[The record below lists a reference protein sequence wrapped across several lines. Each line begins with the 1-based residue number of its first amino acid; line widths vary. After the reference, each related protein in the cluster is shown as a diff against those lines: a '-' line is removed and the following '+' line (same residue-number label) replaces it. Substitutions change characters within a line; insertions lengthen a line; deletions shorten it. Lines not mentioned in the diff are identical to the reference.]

1 MTQPTP
7 PRLVNS
13 AKERMKAGGAA
24 LGMLVRMA
32 RSADIARI
40 AKATGHDFLFID
52 GQHSIFTTETMIHIA
67 QTAMAIG
74 IAPLVRVRSVNDPDV
89 SVLLD
94 NGVMG
99 IVYPDVNCA
108 ADARKAVETCR
119 FAPVG
124 KRSVCGGYPHFDFR
138 SVPLTESIA
147 QLDESCLVVCMIETV
162 EGLNNAEEIAAVKG
176 IDVLHVGSNDL
187 LVTMGKPGKF
197 DDPEIIAAQ
206 DRVIAAAKANGIFAG
221 CGGNRDVA
229 RQVKA
234 IERGAQFVTTQA
246 DIGFLAAAANQWTS
260 GVRNALAGTAAKA

>member
-1 MTQPTP
+1 MMQTTLP
-7 PRLVNS
+7 PLVNS
-13 AKERMKAGGAA
+13 ATERMKSGGAA

-52 GQHSIFTTETMIHIA
+52 AQHSIFTNETIIHIA
-67 QTAMAIG
+67 QTALAIG
-74 IAPLVRVRSVNDPDV
+74 IAPLVRVRSINDPDV

-99 IVYPDVNCA
+99 IVYPDVNTA

-119 FAPVG
+119 FAPRG
-124 KRSVCGGYPHFDFR
+124 KRSVSGGYPHFDYR
-138 SVPLTESIA
+138 AQPLAQSIA
-147 QLDESCLVVCMIETV
+147 QLDDSCLVVCMIETV
-162 EGLNNAEEIAAVKG
+162 EGLDNVEEIAAVKG

-187 LVTMGKPGKF
+187 LVAMGKPGKF
-197 DDPEIIAAQ
+197 DDPDIIAAQ

-221 CGGNRDVA
+221 CGGNRDVE

-234 IERGAQFVTTQA
+234 IKRGARFVTTQA
-246 DIGFLAAAANQWTS
+246 DIAFLAAASQWTS
-260 GVRNALAGTAAKA
+260 GARSALAGESNRV